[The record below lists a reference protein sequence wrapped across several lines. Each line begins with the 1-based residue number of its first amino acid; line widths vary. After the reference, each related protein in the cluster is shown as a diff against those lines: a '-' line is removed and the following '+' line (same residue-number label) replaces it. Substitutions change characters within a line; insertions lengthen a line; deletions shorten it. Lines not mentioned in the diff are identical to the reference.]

1 MADISP
7 YHLVELG
14 LTKHHR
20 SKIHKLEHDDTPV
33 KIRTHIHPG
42 SGNWLPIWKH
52 EAEHLEKKGTGM
64 VTFTR
69 QHIHDA
75 LHWPSEHRGGI
86 LPILAAIAPYVLPV
100 LAGLASAGGIAAAV
114 ATAVN
119 QGKQAATVGHGL
131 LPVEPGFRATHDYP
145 NTTFDIPPSNY
156 KGQGVW

>member
-1 MADISP
+1 MADIGA

-14 LTKHHR
+14 LSKHHK
-20 SKIHKLEHDDTPV
+20 SKIRKLEHDDTPV
-33 KIRTHIHPG
+33 KIRTCIHPG

-75 LHWPSEHRGGI
+75 LHWPHKEHHGGI

-100 LAGLASAGGIAAAV
+100 LAGLASAGGIAAGV

-119 QGKQAATVGHGL
+119 QGKQAAAVGHGL
-131 LPVEPGFRATHDYP
+131 PATHDYP
-145 NTTFDIPPSNY
+145 NTTFQSNY